1 MKSFIIGIAGQKNS
15 GKDTVAS
22 MICYINSVGVAAANY
37 QKWLINGEKYVIKHK
52 DNIIHFADKLK
63 DCLSNFD
70 NRRYKDE
77 LWYNLK
83 EKRFMRYLEIVNDA
97 RYHLIEINDLYQDSL
112 AYIVDTNKKIC
123 CIQLRT
129 LLQYFG
135 TEVCRN
141 NLSDM
146 IWVDSTITNAI
157 NIVKDKDFCIIP
169 DVRHKIERDA
179 IKNCCLY
186 GGVIVLKRGETSA
199 NHSSEDIDFTGDIT
213 IENNGS
219 LMQLFYKVLNYL
231 QNI

>member
-1 MKSFIIGIAGQKNS
+1 MKRDN
-15 GKDTVAS
+15 
-22 MICYINSVGVAAANY
+22 YISWDEYFMGVAILAAMRS
-37 QKWLINGEKYVIKHK
+37 K
-52 DNIIHFADKLK
+52 DPNTQVGACII
-63 DCLSNFD
+63 D
-70 NRRYKDE
+70 NNNR
-77 LWYNLK
+77 
-83 EKRFMRYLEIVNDA
+83 
-97 RYHLIEINDLYQDSL
+97 
-112 AYIVDTNKKIC
+112 IC

-146 IWVDSTITNAI
+146 IWVDSTMTNAI

-169 DVRHKIERDA
+169 DVRHKIERNA
-179 IKNCCLY
+179 IKNCSLY